1 MIRGTSLDGLEGIK
15 NTESLVRPISFIYK
29 ADILKYLEQFDIG
42 YRVDETNFEND
53 YTRNS
58 IRLDL
63 IPFIEKRYNPKF
75 KDKIYDLIE
84 NIIENNDYISKKIE
98 NCISDNK
105 IEIEKIKNLDEF
117 LQKKIISSYLSFN
130 KIESNKN
137 KIENILKLISSQ
149 GSKFFSLDKE
159 KILYKDYKFMYV
171 LENKKKLEKNSK
183 EICIN
188 LPFRVKFDRYEI
200 IADYNISQ
208 EDNSKFFFV
217 TNLKAGDEITIRYKK
232 AGDKIMP
239 LGMQN
244 YKKVKDIMIN
254 EKVPSIIRDKI
265 PLFLYK
271 DEVFWILGIKK
282 GEKVKAKEQGINILV
297 REEILD
303 E

>member
-1 MIRGTSLDGLEGIK
+1 
-15 NTESLVRPISFIYK
+15 
-29 ADILKYLEQFDIG
+29 
-42 YRVDETNFEND
+42 
-53 YTRNS
+53 
-58 IRLDL
+58 
-63 IPFIEKRYNPKF
+63 
-75 KDKIYDLIE
+75 
-84 NIIENNDYISKKIE
+84 
-98 NCISDNK
+98 
-105 IEIEKIKNLDEF
+105 
-117 LQKKIISSYLSFN
+117 
-130 KIESNKN
+130 
-137 KIENILKLISSQ
+137 
-149 GSKFFSLDKE
+149 
-159 KILYKDYKFMYV
+159 MYV

-303 E
+303 EWQFW